1 MRERRMTM
9 TRVFEGK
16 REDGQDVDHVDV
28 EGEYGRYIAIRIMS
42 SGKTRTRWASE
53 GKRGGS

>member
-1 MRERRMTM
+1 MKKRRM

>member
-1 MRERRMTM
+1 MKKRRM

-28 EGEYGRYIAIRIMS
+28 EGEYGRYIAIKNIS
-42 SGKTRTRWASE
+42 SGKTTNTLLERRIE
-53 GKRGGS
+53 QRNI